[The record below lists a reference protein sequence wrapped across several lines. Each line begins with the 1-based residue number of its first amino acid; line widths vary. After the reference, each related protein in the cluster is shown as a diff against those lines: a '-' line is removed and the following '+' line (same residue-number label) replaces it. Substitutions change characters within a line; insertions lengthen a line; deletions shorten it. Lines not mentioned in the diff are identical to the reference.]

1 MEPFIGFSV
10 FIIFAIIMVYTGNKN
25 LHSHQET
32 VINSLGPH
40 TILYIEQIKPNT
52 FFMGTGIK
60 AYSFRRCDLILTE
73 DALVFL
79 GREEDNLVFKNYTR
93 PIILTSDYNKYKDF
107 IPFCTF
113 LEIFSIE
120 IVDGN
125 IKLKFGKKGLSGIDC
140 RVILDCLT
148 TDETNLIKEV
158 AIKNNWKSPY
168 YNTIHP

>member
-1 MEPFIGFSV
+1 M
-10 FIIFAIIMVYTGNKN
+10 AYTGNKN

-52 FFMGTGIK
+52 FFIGTGIK

-73 DALVFL
+73 DAIVFL

-93 PIILTSDYNKYKDF
+93 PILLTSDYNKYKDF

-125 IKLKFGKKGLSGIDC
+125 IEIWKKRNDRNRLPSYT
-140 RVILDCLT
+140 RLLNT
-148 TDETNLIKEV
+148 RRN
-158 AIKNNWKSPY
+158 KSNQKCGRKKQLEITLLQPHSPI
-168 YNTIHP
+168 NAALLQ

>member
-1 MEPFIGFSV
+1 
-10 FIIFAIIMVYTGNKN
+10 MVYTGNKN
-25 LHSHQET
+25 LHSDQET
-32 VINSLGPH
+32 VINSLRPH

-93 PIILTSDYNKYKDF
+93 PILLTSDYNKYKDF

-113 LEIFSIE
+113 LEVFSIE

-125 IKLKFGKKGLSGIDC
+125 IKLKFGKKGLTGIDC

-148 TDETNLIKEV
+148 PEETNQIKSV
-158 AIKNNWKSPY
+158 AVKNNWKSPY
-168 YNTIHP
+168 YNPIHP